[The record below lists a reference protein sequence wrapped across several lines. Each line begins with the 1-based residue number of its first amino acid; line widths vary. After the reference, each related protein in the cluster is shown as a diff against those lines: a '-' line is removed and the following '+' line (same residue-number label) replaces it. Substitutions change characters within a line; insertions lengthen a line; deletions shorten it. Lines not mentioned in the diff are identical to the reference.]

1 MSRFVK
7 VFVPLFVVA
16 LGAAIYLLPGN
27 PTMSRRTAP
36 EKSPVSSRPT
46 ALPPAAGRPA
56 VAAAGPQ
63 AAPAGPEATGM
74 DDVDLDSP
82 PTPAEARQFV
92 DEVGARMARLGI
104 DSTQPPPDLRI
115 PAEAAQSGFAVDP
128 TPKELEQMK
137 KDFAETEK
145 ALRNLDRET
154 PRDPQPPATK

>member
-16 LGAAIYLLPGN
+16 LGAAIYLLPES
-27 PTMSRRTAP
+27 PTSSRRTAP
-36 EKSPVSSRPT
+36 EKSLVSSRVT
-46 ALPPAAGRPA
+46 ALPPAAGRPV
-56 VAAAGPQ
+56 VAATRPQ
-63 AAPAGPEATGM
+63 AAPAGPEATAM

-104 DSTQPPPDLRI
+104 DATQPPPDLRI
-115 PAEAAQSGFAVDP
+115 PAEAAQNGFTVNP
-128 TPKELEQMK
+128 TPEELEKMNK
-137 KDFAETEK
+137 VFAETEK

-154 PRDPQPPATK
+154 PRDSQPPATK